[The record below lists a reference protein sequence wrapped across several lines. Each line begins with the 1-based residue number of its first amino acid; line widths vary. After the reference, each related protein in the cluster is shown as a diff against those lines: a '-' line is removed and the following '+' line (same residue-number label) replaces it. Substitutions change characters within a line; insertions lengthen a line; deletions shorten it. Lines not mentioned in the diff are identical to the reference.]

1 MIAYGQFSTWIY
13 IHSYGSFL
21 WTPCQNIVQHQ
32 NYTYASKK
40 KKYSMTLRIHEC
52 IWFSDDDRV
61 ILETYDECQKLDCR
75 QNYIRNS
82 YVFKLDPSH
91 WLGRHGSWDTNWD
104 SQMENIQSV
113 KEYSGPPCLQSGI
126 LKILKSLIMRVKF
139 FLLF

>member
-1 MIAYGQFSTWIY
+1 MDIYSQLWILPLNSLPKY
-13 IHSYGSFL
+13 SS
-21 WTPCQNIVQHQ
+21 
-32 NYTYASKK
+32 ASKLYLCLK
-40 KKYSMTLRIHEC
+40 EKKYSMTLRIHEC

-126 LKILKSLIMRVKF
+126 LKIPKSLIMRVKF